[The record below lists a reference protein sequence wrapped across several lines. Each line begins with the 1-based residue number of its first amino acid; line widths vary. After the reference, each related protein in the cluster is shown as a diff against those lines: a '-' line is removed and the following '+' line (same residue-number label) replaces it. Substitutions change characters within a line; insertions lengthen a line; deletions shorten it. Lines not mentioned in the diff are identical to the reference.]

1 MREKAI
7 FEQRI
12 KKVLDALNRTEMDG
26 LLLNR
31 LSHIAYLTGA
41 VNSCSWVFITKKGER
56 VALVLESDI
65 GVYKEDSI
73 ISDLRTF
80 RDHDPFGLF
89 KKVTDELGLTH
100 SKIGIELG
108 RPGLPQHTFSVIKAA
123 LPPTVQ
129 FLDAQPL
136 LEESRVI
143 KTADEIEA
151 IKHACKIGELGME
164 TAIKTIKPGIREIDV
179 IVESEYAMQKA
190 GGRIG
195 NVNYLA
201 SGKRSSLAH
210 QLPSHK
216 IIESGDVVVIDIHC
230 AFQGFCADIA
240 RTMVWG
246 QAGQEVERGYSCL
259 HKAVEEAL
267 ALCRKGTK
275 MIEIRKVFYKKMGDA
290 KGLKFTMG
298 PILHGVGMVNYEMPY
313 FSYLFTEKGYPEV
326 LAENMVV
333 AISNIGLYSP
343 QNWGVRLEDTVL
355 VTEKEPVYLTNF
367 GKELRVL

>member
-1 MREKAI
+1 MKEKAT

-12 KKVLDALNRTEMDG
+12 KKVLDVLNRTEMEG
-26 LLLNR
+26 LLINR

-41 VNSCSWVFITKKGER
+41 VNSCSWIFITKKGER
-56 VALVLESDI
+56 VALVLDSDI
-65 GVYKEDSI
+65 GVYREDSI

-80 RDHDPFGLF
+80 HEHDPFGLF
-89 KKVTDELGLTH
+89 KKVSDELGLTH

-108 RPGLPQHTFSVIKAA
+108 RPGLPQNTLAVIRAA

-151 IKHACKIGELGME
+151 IKNACRIAELGIE

-179 IVESEYAMQKA
+179 IIECEYAMQKA

-216 IIESGDVVVIDIHC
+216 TIESGDVVVIDIHG
-230 AFQGFCADIA
+230 AFQGFCGDIA
-240 RTMVWG
+240 RTMVCE
-246 QAGQEVERGYSCL
+246 QADREVERGYSCL
-259 HKAVEEAL
+259 RKAVEEAL
-267 ALCRKGTK
+267 GLCRKGTK
-275 MIEIRKVFYKKMGDA
+275 MDEIRKTFYKRMGDA
-290 KGLKFTMG
+290 KGMKFTMG
-298 PILHGVGMVNYEMPY
+298 PILHGVGIVNYEMPY
-313 FSYLFTEKGYPEV
+313 FSHPFSEKGHPEV

-333 AISNIGLYSP
+333 ALSNIGLYSP
-343 QNWGVRLEDTVL
+343 QNWGLRLEDTVL
-355 VTEKEPVYLTNF
+355 VTEKEPIYLTDF

>member
-1 MREKAI
+1 MKEKAI

-56 VALVLESDI
+56 VALVLDSDI

-73 ISDLRTF
+73 ISDLRNF
-80 RDHDPFGLF
+80 HDHDPFGLF

-108 RPGLPQHTFSVIKAA
+108 RPGLPQNTLAVIRAA

-143 KTADEIEA
+143 KTTDEIEA
-151 IKHACKIGELGME
+151 IKNACKIAELGIE

-179 IVESEYAMQKA
+179 IIESEYAMQKT

-216 IIESGDVVVIDIHC
+216 TIESGDVVVIDIHD

-240 RTMVWG
+240 RTMVCG
-246 QAGQEVERGYSCL
+246 KADQELERGYSCL
-259 HKAVEEAL
+259 RKAVEESL
-267 ALCRKGTK
+267 GLCRKGTK
-275 MIEIRKVFYKKMGDA
+275 MAEIRKTFYKRMGDA

-313 FSYLFTEKGYPEV
+313 FSHPYTEKGYPEV

-343 QNWGVRLEDTVL
+343 QNWGLRLEDTVL
-355 VTEKEPVYLTNF
+355 VTEKEPIYLTNF
-367 GKELRVL
+367 GKELRIL